1 MTQSAYKQD
10 YSNTHIMQLFISS
23 ELEAS
28 RPVGQLL
35 ALRGSGM
42 EGQDDT
48 TVCSG
53 SYLPDPILTLYPV
66 CDQSS

>member
-1 MTQSAYKQD
+1 MQS
-10 YSNTHIMQLFISS
+10 FISS
-23 ELEAS
+23 DLEAS

-35 ALRGSGM
+35 ALRGSGL

-53 SYLPDPILTLYPV
+53 SYLPDQILTLYPI
-66 CDQSS
+66 CDQGS